1 MLVSTSQLHLRRAKT
16 LDDPQS
22 AIAEY
27 MRAIE
32 QAVRELKEIRP
43 AARAGRRR

>member
-1 MLVSTSQLHLRRAKT
+1 MYVSTSELHLRRARAIN
-16 LDDPQS
+16 DPHS

-32 QAVRELKEIRP
+32 EAVRELKEVRP
-43 AARAGRRR
+43 AARKARRQ